1 MNVSLKFL
9 PQLTGLVRA
18 ELEQLT
24 AAIRTGW
31 LKEHTLEGTHQGAS
45 GSFTTV
51 DSKTVTVVNGVI
63 TNIA

>member
-51 DSKTVTVVNGVI
+51 NGLI
-63 TNIA
+63 TRIV